1 MNFIDMTKYDL
12 IKTKATSSKG
22 NQMKWLLDNIWYK
35 QDHMGYE
42 GLCEVVASTLLT
54 KSDVENFVKYEP
66 AKIKYKLT
74 EKSGCYSC
82 NFKGSDEIIVTLE
95 HLYKKYRGTSLS
107 SDLAKISD
115 VKERI
120 QYTVEFVEE
129 ITKIKN
135 AGAYFACLLQL
146 DAFFLNEDRHTNNIA
161 FIFNEKTETY
171 SFAPYFDFG
180 LSLLADTND
189 YPLNADIF
197 DCMKYIKAKPFSED
211 FDEQADAA
219 AQLYGNSVIF
229 KFTSQDI
236 DNVLSNLNEYYES
249 ETLNRVKELL
259 MQQKRKYSYL
269 FE

>member
-1 MNFIDMTKYDL
+1 MNYTDMTKYDL

-42 GLCEVVASTLLT
+42 GLCEVVISTLLT
-54 KSDVENFVKYEP
+54 KSNVENFVKYEP
-66 AKIKYKLT
+66 VRIKYKLA
-74 EKSGCYSC
+74 EKSGCYSH
-82 NFKGSDEIIVTLE
+82 NFKGSNEIIVTLE
-95 HLYKKYRGTSLS
+95 HLYKKYKGTSLS
-107 SDLAKISD
+107 SDLAKITD

-120 QYTVEFVEE
+120 KYTVEFVKDVTE
-129 ITKIKN
+129 IKN

-161 FIFNEKTETY
+161 FIFNEKTEKYT
-171 SFAPYFDFG
+171 FAPYFDFG

-189 YPLNADIF
+189 YPLQADIF
-197 DCMKYIKAKPFSED
+197 DCMKYVKAKPFSED

-219 AQLYGNSVIF
+219 AQLYGDNVTF
-229 KFTSQDI
+229 NFTSHDI
-236 DNVLSNLNEYYES
+236 DNVLSCLNQYYDN
-249 ETLNRVKELL
+249 ETLKRVKELL
-259 MQQKRKYSYL
+259 LQQKRKYSYL